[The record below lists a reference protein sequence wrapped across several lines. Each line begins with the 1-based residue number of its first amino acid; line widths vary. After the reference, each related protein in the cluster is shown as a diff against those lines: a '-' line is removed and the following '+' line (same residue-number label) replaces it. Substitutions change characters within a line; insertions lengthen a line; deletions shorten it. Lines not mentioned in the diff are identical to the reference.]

1 MHLGATLCQPHICI
15 CGKEVESDGC
25 HGLNCDKQIGRFP
38 RHAEA
43 NSLIKRALSQI
54 DCPSILEPKN
64 LLDSQG
70 LIPAGN
76 SIPLQTGQ
84 MSHIGLH
91 LYQYYQ

>member
-1 MHLGATLCQPHICI
+1 M
-15 CGKEVESDGC
+15 
-25 HGLNCDKQIGRFP
+25 HGLHKQLTVRYP